1 MKGFATYES
10 RQNDS
15 WDNARPK
22 IELIGGIAMSDI
34 SMKPEQ
40 LTITALSEEGEGIG
54 RLDGM
59 AVFVPGALP
68 GETVECHLVEQKK
81 NYARGR
87 LTRVLAASP
96 ARVAPPCPYFPEC
109 GGCQLQHLDYPA
121 QLEAKRVTVQ
131 DALERIGGFKGV
143 EVPLT
148 LGMAKPWRYRN
159 NGQYPIRK
167 VNGQVRI
174 GFFKAGSHE
183 VIDIKDCLIQ
193 PEINARVV
201 AAIKAWIQ
209 ETGVTTYNTKTQE
222 GVMRHLMIRHS
233 NVTGGLMVVLV
244 ATVKTLHGEAD
255 LVERLRREVPE
266 IESLVLNT
274 NTRVG
279 SQVLGTQ
286 NRVLYGAERIYGE
299 IDGFRYGISPLSFFQ
314 VNTDQTKVLYQKAI
328 EFADLKGDETVFD
341 VYSGI
346 GTISLSL
353 SRKARK
359 VYGIESVGP
368 AVEDAI
374 ENAKY
379 AGVSHVEF
387 LAGLAEDVMPK
398 LAEQGVR
405 PDVVVLDPPRKGCEL
420 AVLRTLL
427 DMKPEKIVYV
437 SCKPSTLAR
446 DLKIL
451 CGGGES
457 GLEEAAYE
465 LAAVQPVD
473 LFGETGHVECVVKL
487 EKR

>member
-1 MKGFATYES
+1 M
-10 RQNDS
+10 D
-15 WDNARPK
+15 
-22 IELIGGIAMSDI
+22 DI
-34 SMKPEQ
+34 SMKPQ
-40 LTITALSEEGEGIG
+40 KLTITALSEEGEGIG

-68 GETVECHLVEQKK
+68 GETVECYLVEQKK
-81 NYARGR
+81 NYAKGR
-87 LTRVLAASP
+87 MTRVLTASP

-131 DALERIGGFKGV
+131 DALERIGGFKGI

-148 LGMAKPWRYRN
+148 LGMDAPLRYRN

-193 PEINARVV
+193 PEINGRVV
-201 AAIKAWIQ
+201 AALKTWIQ
-209 ETGVTTYNTKTQE
+209 ETGVTTYNPKTQE
-222 GVMRHLMIRHS
+222 GVLRHLVIRHS
-233 NVTGGLMVVLV
+233 NVSGGLMVVLV
-244 ATVKTLHGEAD
+244 ATVKALHGEEA
-255 LVERLRREVPE
+255 LVARLVGAVPE

-274 NTRVG
+274 NNKPG
-279 SQVLGTQ
+279 GQVLGTQ
-286 NRVLYGAERIYGE
+286 NKVLFGKERIFGE
-299 IDGFRYGISPLSFFQ
+299 IDGFKFGISPLSFFQ
-314 VNTDQTKVLYQKAI
+314 VNTAQTKVLYQKAI
-328 EFADLKGDETVFD
+328 EFANLTGCETVFD

-353 SRKARK
+353 SRNARK
-359 VYGIESVGP
+359 VYGIESVRP

-374 ENAKY
+374 ENARR
-379 AGVSHVEF
+379 AGVAHVEF
-387 LAGLAEDVMPK
+387 IAGKAEDVMPQ

-405 PDVVVLDPPRKGCEL
+405 PDVVVLDPPRKGCEPE
-420 AVLRTLL
+420 VLRTLL

-457 GLEEAAYE
+457 GLEEPAYR

-473 LFGETGHVECVVKL
+473 LFGETGHVETVVL
-487 EKR
+487 MSRAEK

>member
-1 MKGFATYES
+1 M
-10 RQNDS
+10 D
-15 WDNARPK
+15 
-22 IELIGGIAMSDI
+22 DI
-34 SMKPEQ
+34 SMKPQQ

-68 GETVECHLVEQKK
+68 GEMVECHLVEQKK
-81 NYARGR
+81 NYAKGR
-87 LTRVLAASP
+87 MTRVLEASP
-96 ARVAPPCPYFPEC
+96 LRGIPPCPYFPEC
-109 GGCQLQHLDYPA
+109 GGCQLQHLDYQG

-143 EVPLT
+143 EVPMT
-148 LGMAKPWRYRN
+148 LGMSEPYRYRN

-167 VNGQVRI
+167 INGQIRI

-209 ETGVTTYNTKTQE
+209 ETGLTTYNPKTQE
-222 GVMRHLMIRHS
+222 GLMRHLMIRHS

-244 ATVKTLHGEAD
+244 ATEKTLPGKAG
-255 LVERLRREVPE
+255 LIERLRDAVPE
-266 IESLVLNT
+266 IESIILNT
-274 NTRVG
+274 NIKPG
-279 SQVLGTQ
+279 SQVLGPH
-286 NRVLYGAERIYGE
+286 NKVLFGSDRINGE
-299 IDGFRYGISPLSFFQ
+299 LDGFKFGISPLSFFQ

-359 VYGIESVGP
+359 VYGIESVRP
-368 AVEDAI
+368 AVEDAV
-374 ENAKY
+374 ENAKR

-387 LAGLAEDVMPK
+387 VAGLAEDVMPR
-398 LAEQGVR
+398 LAEAGIWA
-405 PDVVVLDPPRKGCEL
+405 DVVVLDPPRKGCEP

-457 GLEEAAYE
+457 GLEEAVYK

-473 LFGETGHVECVVKL
+473 LFGETGHVECVILMQRSGVKG
-487 EKR
+487 EK

>member
-1 MKGFATYES
+1 M
-10 RQNDS
+10 D
-15 WDNARPK
+15 
-22 IELIGGIAMSDI
+22 DI
-34 SMKPEQ
+34 SMKPQ
-40 LTITALSEEGEGIG
+40 QVTITALSEEGEGIG

-68 GETVECHLVEQKK
+68 GEIVECVLVEQKK
-81 NYARGR
+81 NYAKGR
-87 LTRVLAASP
+87 LTQILAASP

-131 DALERIGGFKGV
+131 DALERIGGFKGI

-148 LGMAKPWRYRN
+148 LGMDAPLRYRN

-167 VNGQVRI
+167 VNGQVRV

-193 PEINARVV
+193 PEINGRVV
-201 AAIKAWIQ
+201 AALKTWIQ
-209 ETGVTTYNTKTQE
+209 ETGVTTYNPKTQE
-222 GVMRHLMIRHS
+222 GVLRHLMIRHS
-233 NVTGGLMVVLV
+233 NITGGLMVVLV
-244 ATVKTLHGEAD
+244 ATVKAMHGEAA
-255 LVERLRREVPE
+255 LVARLVGAVPE

-274 NTRVG
+274 NTKPG
-279 SQVLGTQ
+279 SQVLGPQ
-286 NRVLYGAERIYGE
+286 NKVLFGTERIYGE
-299 IDGFRYGISPLSFFQ
+299 IDGFEFGISPLSFFQ
-314 VNTDQTKVLYQKAI
+314 VNTAQTKVLYQKAI
-328 EFADLKGDETVFD
+328 EFADLKGTETVFD

-359 VYGIESVGP
+359 VYGIESVRP
-368 AVEDAI
+368 AVEDAV
-374 ENAKY
+374 ENARR
-379 AGVSHVEF
+379 AGVAHVEF
-387 LAGLAEDVMPK
+387 IAGKAEDVMPR
-398 LAEQGVR
+398 LAEQGIR
-405 PDVVVLDPPRKGCEL
+405 PDVVVLDPPRKGCEPE
-420 AVLRTLL
+420 VLRTLL

-457 GLEEAAYE
+457 GLEEPAYK

-473 LFGETGHVECVVKL
+473 LFGETGHVETCVLLSRVVSQKSSGSL
-487 EKR
+487 

>member
-1 MKGFATYES
+1 M
-10 RQNDS
+10 D
-15 WDNARPK
+15 
-22 IELIGGIAMSDI
+22 DI
-34 SMKPEQ
+34 SMKPQQ

-81 NYARGR
+81 NYAKGR
-87 LTRVLAASP
+87 MTRVLEASP
-96 ARVAPPCPYFPEC
+96 LRVIPPCPYFPEC
-109 GGCQLQHLDYPA
+109 GGCQLQHLDYQG

-143 EVPLT
+143 EVPMT
-148 LGMAKPWRYRN
+148 LGMAEPYRYRN

-167 VNGQVRI
+167 INGQIRI

-209 ETGVTTYNTKTQE
+209 ETGVTTYNPKTQE
-222 GVMRHLMIRHS
+222 GLMRHLMIRHS
-233 NVTGGLMVVLV
+233 NITDGLMVVLV
-244 ATVKTLHGEAD
+244 ATEKMLPGKAG
-255 LVERLRREVPE
+255 LIERLRDAVPE
-266 IESLVLNT
+266 IESIILNT
-274 NTRVG
+274 NIKPG
-279 SQVLGTQ
+279 SQVLGLH
-286 NRVLYGAERIYGE
+286 NKVLFGSDRIYGE
-299 IDGFRYGISPLSFFQ
+299 LDGFKFGISPLSFFQ

-353 SRKARK
+353 TRKARK
-359 VYGIESVGP
+359 VYGIESVRP
-368 AVEDAI
+368 AVEDAV
-374 ENAKY
+374 ENARR
-379 AGVSHVEF
+379 AGADHVEF
-387 LAGLAEDVMPK
+387 IAGKAEDVMPQ

-405 PDVVVLDPPRKGCEL
+405 PDVVVLDPPRKGCEPE
-420 AVLRTLL
+420 VLRTLL

-457 GLEEAAYE
+457 GLEEAVYK

-473 LFGETGHVECVVKL
+473 LFGETGHVETVVLISRVK
-487 EKR
+487 E

>member
-1 MKGFATYES
+1 M
-10 RQNDS
+10 D
-15 WDNARPK
+15 
-22 IELIGGIAMSDI
+22 DI
-34 SMKPEQ
+34 SMKPQQ

-59 AVFVPGALP
+59 AVFIPGALP

-87 LTRVLAASP
+87 LTQILAASP
-96 ARVAPPCPYFPEC
+96 ARVSPPCPYFPEC

-131 DALERIGGFKGV
+131 DALERIGGFKGID
-143 EVPLT
+143 VPLT
-148 LGMAKPWRYRN
+148 LGMAEPFRYRN

-201 AAIKAWIQ
+201 AALKTWIQ
-209 ETGVTTYNTKTQE
+209 ESGVTTYNPKTQE
-222 GVMRHLMIRHS
+222 GMMRHLMIRHS
-233 NVTGGLMVVLV
+233 NITGGLMVVLV
-244 ATVKTLHGEAD
+244 ATVKTLPGEAG
-255 LVERLRREVPE
+255 LIERLRGAVPE

-274 NTRVG
+274 NTKPG
-279 SQVLGTQ
+279 SQVLGPQ
-286 NRVLYGAERIYGE
+286 SRVIYGKERIFGE
-299 IDGFRYGISPLSFFQ
+299 IDGFKFGISPLSFFQ
-314 VNTDQTKVLYQKAI
+314 VNTAQTKVLYQKAI
-328 EFADLKGDETVFD
+328 EFADLKGSETVFD

-359 VYGIESVGP
+359 VYGIESVRP
-368 AVEDAI
+368 AVEDAV
-374 ENAKY
+374 ENARR
-379 AGVSHVEF
+379 AGVEHVEF
-387 LAGLAEDVMPK
+387 IAGKAEDVMPR

-405 PDVVVLDPPRKGCEL
+405 PDVVVLDPPRKGCEPE
-420 AVLRTLL
+420 VLRTLL
-427 DMKPEKIVYV
+427 DMKPEKIIYV

-451 CGGGES
+451 CVGGES
-457 GLEEAAYE
+457 GLEEPAYR

-473 LFGETGHVECVVKL
+473 LFGETGHVEAIILMTRSGSGDK
-487 EKR
+487 K